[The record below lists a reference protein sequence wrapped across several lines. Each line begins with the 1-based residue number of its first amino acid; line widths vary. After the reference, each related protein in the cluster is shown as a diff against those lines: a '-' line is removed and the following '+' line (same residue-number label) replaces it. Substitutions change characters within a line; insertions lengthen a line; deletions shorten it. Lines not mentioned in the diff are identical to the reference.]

1 MAEQENKELSMAEIL
16 ASIRK
21 ILEES
26 GADEALRRKEAE
38 EEVFELQP
46 SMIVCE
52 EPVSAAKPEIPS
64 AVPGRLIAEARKTR
78 VADEETAEYFAG
90 ANRHFAAAEEF
101 PAAGADVFSLPGVIV
116 GRPEEKAAAVPSE
129 EKKAPAEEAVSPSMV
144 PASENDEP
152 EKTVHACRGKTSS
165 ADVSEEIISSFTRM
179 FEQNDFRRRAEQPAF
194 DADAL
199 LREIARQAVA
209 EKLDNRML
217 QEMVRETVV
226 PVLEEWLSHYLP
238 KLVAEEVKRVMVK
251 AGGR

>member
-46 SMIVCE
+46 SMIVRE
-52 EPVSAAKPEIPS
+52 EPAPAAKPEIPS
-64 AVPGRLIAEARKTR
+64 AVPGRLISEARKTR

-90 ANRHFAAAEEF
+90 ANRHFAAAE
-101 PAAGADVFSLPGVIV
+101 P
-116 GRPEEKAAAVPSE
+116 
-129 EKKAPAEEAVSPSMV
+129 
-144 PASENDEP
+144 DEP
-152 EKTVHACRGKTSS
+152 EKTVSSGREETSS

-199 LREIARQAVA
+199 LRGIARQAVA

-217 QEMVRETVV
+217 QETVRETVI

>member
-1 MAEQENKELSMAEIL
+1 
-16 ASIRK
+16 
-21 ILEES
+21 
-26 GADEALRRKEAE
+26 
-38 EEVFELQP
+38 
-46 SMIVCE
+46 
-52 EPVSAAKPEIPS
+52 
-64 AVPGRLIAEARKTR
+64 
-78 VADEETAEYFAG
+78 
-90 ANRHFAAAEEF
+90 
-101 PAAGADVFSLPGVIV
+101 
-116 GRPEEKAAAVPSE
+116 
-129 EKKAPAEEAVSPSMV
+129 
-144 PASENDEP
+144 
-152 EKTVHACRGKTSS
+152 
-165 ADVSEEIISSFTRM
+165 M